1 MSNYPNNNNYGGQP
15 QWGGGNYAG
24 SVADASIE
32 TRTSFIR
39 KTYLHLAAAVLGLI
53 ALEFA
58 FFTLVPPATQG
69 NVAGLMMGS
78 RGTWMIVLG
87 LFIGASYVADKM
99 ARSESGPP
107 MQYGGLILYT
117 VAEAVILMPLL
128 FIAQR
133 VSPPNTIAT
142 AALVTTIIFGALTA
156 FVFITKTDFS
166 WMRGLLAVGTGVAFA
181 VILAGWLFGFS
192 MGLWFIVPMIALAA
206 GYILYQTSA
215 LLHQYQPGQHVAASL
230 ALFASVVLLFWYVLQ
245 LLMRLQ
251 RR

>member
-1 MSNYPNNNNYGGQP
+1 MSNYPNNNYGGQP
-15 QWGGGNYAG
+15 QWGGGQYAG

-39 KTYLHLAAAVLGLI
+39 KTYLHLAGAILALV
-53 ALEFA
+53 ALETA
-58 FFTLVPPATQG
+58 FFTLVPPATQQ
-69 NVAGLMMGS
+69 NIAGLMFGS
-78 RGTWMIVLG
+78 RGTWMVVLL
-87 LFIGASYVADKM
+87 LFVGASYVADKM
-99 ARSESGPP
+99 ARSENGPP
-107 MQYGGLILYT
+107 MQYAGLALYT
-117 VAEAVILMPLL
+117 VVEAVILMPLL
-128 FIAQR
+128 FVAKNF
-133 VSPPNTIAT
+133 SPPNTIPA
-142 AALVTTIIFGALTA
+142 AALVTVIVFGALTA

-181 VILAGWLFGFS
+181 AIIAGYFFGFD

-215 LLHQYQPGQHVAASL
+215 ILHQYQPGQHVAASL